1 MPPTVLT
8 VAERPDL
15 AERADEATATE
26 FPEWNLHGDVLSR
39 LWTSLY
45 DNYPDFQLVLWDEE
59 HDEVLGEGNTIPC
72 TWDGTVGGLP
82 PGIDDVVE
90 RGLAAGTRLA
100 GATTL
105 CALNI
110 IVVPGHRGGRLSSE
124 ILDGMKRVAAR
135 ERFTDLIAPV
145 RPSWKERYPLTPI
158 ERYVTWTREDGLP
171 FDPWI
176 RIHVRLGG
184 EILAPVPRSLRITG
198 TVEEWERWS
207 GMRFPESGEYLPPG
221 ALAPLHIDSSNDLGE
236 YYEPNVWMRHL
247 VRRVA

>member
-1 MPPTVLT
+1 MAPRVVT
-8 VAERPDL
+8 VADRPDL
-15 AERADEATATE
+15 GERADEATASVH
-26 FPEWNLHGDVLSR
+26 PEWNLHGDVLGR
-39 LWTSLY
+39 LWASLY
-45 DNYPDFQLVLWDEE
+45 NVYPDYQLVLWDEE
-59 HDEVLGEGNTIPC
+59 QDEVLGEGNTIPC
-72 TWDGTVGGLP
+72 TWDGTVRGLP
-82 PGIDDVVE
+82 AGIDDVVE

-100 GATTL
+100 GGTTL

-110 IVVPGHRGGRLSSE
+110 IVVPGHRGGGLSSE
-124 ILDGMKRVAAR
+124 ILGGMRRVAAR
-135 ERFTDLIAPV
+135 EGFTDLIAPV

-198 TVEEWERWS
+198 TVEDWERWS

-221 ALAPLHIDSSNDLGE
+221 ALAPLRIDSSKDLGE
-236 YYEPNVWMRHL
+236 YNEPNVWMRHP
-247 VRRVA
+247 VRRGA

>member
-1 MPPTVLT
+1 MAPIVVT

-15 AERADEATATE
+15 GERADEATAGT
-26 FPEWNLHGDVLSR
+26 FPEWNLHGDVLGP
-39 LWTSLY
+39 LWGSLY
-45 DNYPDFQLVLWDEE
+45 DVYPDFQLVLWDEE

-72 TWDGTVGGLP
+72 TWDGTVQGLP
-82 PGIDDVVE
+82 ASIDDVVE

-105 CALNI
+105 CGLNI
-110 IVVPGHRGGRLSSE
+110 IVVPGHRGGRMSSE
-124 ILDGMKRVAAR
+124 ILGGMRGVAAR
-135 ERFTDLIAPV
+135 EGLSDLIVPL
-145 RPSWKERYPLTPI
+145 RPSWKERYPLTPV
-158 ERYVTWTREDGLP
+158 ERYATWTREDGLP

-221 ALAPLHIDSSNDLGE
+221 ALAPLLIDLPGDLGE
-236 YYEPNVWMRHL
+236 YYEPNVWMRHG
-247 VRRVA
+247 VSPES